1 MGSLRIKRIVT
12 ETAKRAG
19 PNPDY
24 GRLLAAQNG
33 DGGWGYRG
41 GSSWTE
47 PTAYAL
53 LALAG
58 HAEAATASAQA
69 RKWLIGNRRFD
80 GGFAPKASVRES
92 TWVTA
97 LAILAGCGPEAERRA
112 VDWLLAQT
120 NRDSTFVYRLRQWM
134 LGNQAL
140 SEHEAP
146 GWSWYPGTAGWVVPT
161 ALTVLAL
168 TKVQRKYPGKPI
180 RERVEQGRRFLL
192 ARICKDGGWNHG
204 STGALG
210 FQSVSYPETTGI
222 ALLALRGVDGARLG
236 KSIAKAG
243 EHFRACRSVEGLSW
257 LQLGLLAQG
266 RTTPEI
272 PAGTPARALMD
283 TALSIIA
290 SRAMGG
296 FDVFRE
302 ETP

>member
-1 MGSLRIKRIVT
+1 VT
-12 ETAKRAG
+12 ETTRQPG
-19 PNPDY
+19 PNPNY
-24 GRLLAAQNG
+24 ARLLAAQNA

-58 HAEAATASAQA
+58 HAEAASAGA
-69 RKWLIGNRRFD
+69 RAREWLTGNRRPD
-80 GGFAPKASVRES
+80 GGFAPKPSVQES
-92 TWVTA
+92 TWVTT
-97 LAILAGCGPEAERRA
+97 LVILTGCGPEAEARA

-120 NRDSTFVYRLRQWM
+120 NRDSTFVYRVRQWM

-161 ALTVLAL
+161 ALTILAL
-168 TKVQRKYPGKPI
+168 TKVERKYPGKPI
-180 RERVEQGRRFLL
+180 RERVDQGKRFLL
-192 ARICKDGGWNHG
+192 DRMCKDAGWNHG
-204 STGALG
+204 STAALG

-222 ALLALRGVDGARLG
+222 ALLALRGVDGARLE

-257 LQLGLLAQG
+257 LRLGLLAQG
-266 RTTPEI
+266 SPAPEI
-272 PAGTPARALMD
+272 PAGTTERTLMD
-283 TALSIIA
+283 TALSIVA
-290 SRAMGG
+290 SRAREG